1 MRYNRN
7 MASNL
12 PSGWDTKIRS
22 QATEIIASTPDMSGI
37 NGISERAKVS
47 DNMTS
52 VEEMIELIRAK
63 DCDQA
68 YQLVSHAR
76 TEPEQE
82 PLLYALL
89 SDTVDNSYIESLL
102 KQLCPDWTPPS
113 SQEYSQAA
121 SVSGGKRS
129 RKNRKT
135 RNRRNKRRGASKKV
149 RSRK

>member
-1 MRYNRN
+1 

-12 PSGWDTKIRS
+12 PSGWDTKIRTL
-22 QATEIIASTPDMSGI
+22 ATEIVKSTPDMPGRD
-37 NGISERAKVS
+37 GISERAKVS

-121 SVSGGKRS
+121 SVSGGRRS
-129 RKNRKT
+129 RNRKT
-135 RNRRNKRRGASKKV
+135 RNRRNKRRGASKKL

>member
-1 MRYNRN
+1 

-12 PSGWDTKIRS
+12 PSGWEEQIRS
-22 QATEIIASTPDMSGI
+22 QAAEIIASTPDMSGI

-52 VEEMIELIRAK
+52 VEAMIALIHAN
-63 DCDQA
+63 DCDEA
-68 YQLVSHAR
+68 YQYVSHAR
-76 TEPEQE
+76 TEPDQE
-82 PLLYALL
+82 PLLNALL
-89 SDTVDNSYIESLL
+89 GDTVGGSYIEMLL
-102 KQLCPDWTPPS
+102 KQMCPDWTPPS

>member
-1 MRYNRN
+1 

-12 PSGWDTKIRS
+12 PSGWEEQIRS
-22 QATEIIASTPDMSGI
+22 QAAEIIASTPDMSGI

-52 VEEMIELIRAK
+52 VNDIIELIRSNN
-63 DCDQA
+63 CDTA
-68 YQLVSHAR
+68 YQYVSHAR
-76 TEPEQE
+76 TEPDQE

-89 SDTVDNSYIESLL
+89 GDAVGESYIEMLL

>member
-1 MRYNRN
+1 
-7 MASNL
+7 MAYTL
-12 PSGWDTKIRS
+12 PSGWDRTIRS
-22 QATEIIASTPDMSGI
+22 QATEIVASTPDMPGRD
-37 NGISERAKVS
+37 GISERAKVS

-52 VEEMIELIRAK
+52 VEEMIELIRAN
-63 DCDQA
+63 DCNQA

-76 TEPEQE
+76 TEPDQE

-102 KQLCPDWTPPS
+102 KQMCPDWTPPS

-121 SVSGGKRS
+121 SVSGGRRS
-129 RKNRKT
+129 RNRKT

>member
-1 MRYNRN
+1 

-22 QATEIIASTPDMSGI
+22 QATEIVASTPDMPGKD
-37 NGISERAKVS
+37 GISERAKVS

-52 VEEMIELIRAK
+52 VEAMIELIKAN
-63 DCDQA
+63 DCDEA
-68 YQLVSHAR
+68 YRYVSHAR

-129 RKNRKT
+129 RNRKT
-135 RNRRNKRRGASKKV
+135 RNRRNKRRGASKKL

>member
-1 MRYNRN
+1 

-12 PSGWDTKIRS
+12 PSGWEEQIRS
-22 QATEIIASTPDMSGI
+22 QAAEIIASTPDMSGI

-52 VEEMIELIRAK
+52 VNDIIELIRSNN
-63 DCDQA
+63 CDTA
-68 YQLVSHAR
+68 YQYVSHAR
-76 TEPEQE
+76 TEPDQE
-82 PLLYALL
+82 PLLNALL
-89 SDTVDNSYIESLL
+89 GDTVGGSYIEMLL
-102 KQLCPDWTPPS
+102 KQMCPDWTPPS

-129 RKNRKT
+129 RNRKT